1 MRAILT
7 GCWCLNPCMLCGKN
21 FIIQSTQL
29 RNQSTWRTLQ
39 IALHP
44 QPAVHGALSAQLAWK
59 CSWHLFAAPEYET
72 IRQAA
77 AGVALYEYRRTSIPG
92 KNRDEVEFHGH
103 LLFTA
108 QQITVGKGENIRF
121 PYNSICQLNNFQHLI
136 RAPNHH
142 QFTTHPRYRSLSF
155 PSTAFSNICTECVRV
170 RSHLSTAEVIRRKCR
185 NIREDRF
192 RLSYYSMAWEILNN
206 SACDWGEE
214 QWGRGKLLS
223 SGISIY
229 HIISQFSKGAWLY
242 CI

>member
-142 QFTTHPRYRSLSF
+142 QFTTHPLLPISVLPFYGFLKYMYRVCKGTLT
-155 PSTAFSNICTECVRV
+155 PING
-170 RSHLSTAEVIRRKCR
+170 RSYQKKMS
-185 NIREDRF
+185 
-192 RLSYYSMAWEILNN
+192 
-206 SACDWGEE
+206 
-214 QWGRGKLLS
+214 
-223 SGISIY
+223 
-229 HIISQFSKGAWLY
+229 
-242 CI
+242 